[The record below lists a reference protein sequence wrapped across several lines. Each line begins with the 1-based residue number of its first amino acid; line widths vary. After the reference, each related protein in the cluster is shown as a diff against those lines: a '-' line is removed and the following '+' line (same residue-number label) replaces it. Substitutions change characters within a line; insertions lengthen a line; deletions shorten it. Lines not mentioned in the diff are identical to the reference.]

1 MPINQVSSVMQ
12 QATPGHT
19 KTYIKLQCDGKRRC
33 FFALFQDQWTA
44 DGLFIHRSIPYQPRY
59 SEITLDVIRR

>member
-1 MPINQVSSVMQ
+1 MQ
-12 QATPGHT
+12 QATPGQ
-19 KTYIKLQCDGKRRC
+19 TYIKLKCDGKRRC